1 MNYLKYIMLPALSA
15 FSAVSCTVEK
25 VPSRT
30 EEGNI
35 LKIQASV
42 PATKSPVSL
51 GNDMI
56 YAYPFA
62 LEGDL
67 ADINGTPITA
77 NSVIGTEYT
86 YYMPQT
92 SQDILF
98 TNITDGSGGYNL
110 TAPADG
116 DTLMKIT
123 VADGT
128 SGSSTDLVVGN
139 LAKSDAET
147 GATEIHPIALKR
159 KAAQISLSFRVKQ
172 KDSDELLIEN
182 LSDFFSEV
190 RVSIPTAS
198 TFCVPSISDT
208 VGIYYG
214 EVTNCWS
221 STDIPAA
228 STLSLIQESFIFPSV
243 PEQTPDITLTVVTTS
258 GNVQTLQSSF
268 GSPIEPN
275 KHYNLTLTLRQ
286 RSDGLGFVVDELT
299 HEEIKVDIEYA
310 DIVVDP
316 SMDMSVGINT
326 LSVSDTTYKDFVL
339 GTDTLWVYPFMSE
352 RGDTLADG
360 YPQPHKAVYN
370 GRYTFSVPKGTQK
383 LLFSNFNLRRPSSD
397 YLASSTPYRLDTT
410 GLTQQD
416 FYVRTNEDYAYA
428 AHRPLITGQSET
440 MTIEGAGQNIDIQL
454 SRHSTG
460 IKFLLELEP
469 VESEV
474 VPALPELVQ
483 YYWLGVQN
491 RTYHTY
497 DTYSG
502 NFYNEV
508 YCSDTETGPYDTAE
522 MTHVEYEGRTFW
534 ELTPDYLY
542 YFMGGSD
549 ARYAYVYVLTSDGKT
564 KSLNFNFDVDP
575 NQLNTIILTALA
587 NTLE

>member
-208 VGIYYG
+208 VGVYYG
-214 EVTNCWS
+214 EVTNSWS

-228 STLSLIQESFIFPSV
+228 STLSLIQGSFIFPSV
-243 PEQTPDITLTVVTTS
+243 PEQTPDITLTIITTS

-286 RSDGLGFVVDELT
+286 RSDGFGFVVDELT

-360 YPQPHKAVYN
+360 YPQSHKAVYN
-370 GRYTFSVPKGTQK
+370 GRYTFSVPKGTQR
-383 LLFSNFNLRRPSSD
+383 LMFSNINLRRPSSD
-397 YLASSTPYRLDTT
+397 YLVSSSSYRLDTT
-410 GLTQQD
+410 GLTAQD
-416 FYVRTNEDYAYA
+416 FYINTREDSAYA
-428 AHRPLITGQSET
+428 AHRPLITGLSDV
-440 MTIEGAGQNIDIQL
+440 MTIEGAGQNMEIQL

-460 IKFLLELEP
+460 IKFLLEL
-469 VESEV
+469 
-474 VPALPELVQ
+474 VPEEGEEIPMLSDMVQ
-483 YYWLGVQN
+483 YFWIGVGG
-491 RTYHTY
+491 YIY
-497 DTYSG
+497 DTYCPFDG
-502 NFYNEV
+502 NFYNGRGTSE
-508 YCSDTETGPYDTAE
+508 TESGPHSAAE
-522 MTHVEYEGRTFW
+522 MTFIEYEGRTLW

-542 YFMGGSD
+542 YFMNGSD
-549 ARYAYVYVLTSDGKT
+549 SRYAQILVLTSEGKT
-564 KSLNFNFDVDP
+564 KMMNFNFNVDP

>member
-416 FYVRTNEDYAYA
+416 FYVRTNKDYAYA

-460 IKFLLELEP
+460 IKFLLEL
-469 VESEV
+469 
-474 VPALPELVQ
+474 VPEEGEEIPMLSDMVQ
-483 YYWLGVQN
+483 YFWIGVGG
-491 RTYHTY
+491 YIY
-497 DTYSG
+497 DTYCPFDG
-502 NFYNEV
+502 NFYNGRGTSE
-508 YCSDTETGPYDTAE
+508 TESGPHSAAE
-522 MTHVEYEGRTFW
+522 MTFIEYEGRTLW

-542 YFMGGSD
+542 YFMNGSD
-549 ARYAYVYVLTSDGKT
+549 SRYAQILVLTSEGKT
-564 KSLNFNFDVDP
+564 KMMNFNFNVDP